1 MEMLLFLIIPLI
13 SAGAYDFR
21 MFMILSKLLCTPTTA
36 FLFSILYESSIFS
49 IPQLIMQQSTLKKLS
64 EVLGISI
71 STVSRAL
78 KDHPDI
84 SASTKA
90 KVKELAK
97 AMEYEPNAYAVQ
109 LRTRQSNV
117 LGILV
122 PSIRNYFYDSF
133 IAAVEEEARTHG
145 YSVLIMQSG
154 DKAEIEA
161 ANLHIMRKHMAM
173 GVFVAVTVETEDMS
187 FFQRMEELE
196 VPLVF
201 IDRLP
206 TVGGFTKV
214 SMADEEAAHIAAAAI
229 IAKNKHNVL
238 ALFGHPHLSLTQIR
252 EKVFTQQFRTN
263 APQAKLTISYP
274 EYPEKAKE
282 VTMDAF
288 SHQQKP
294 DVIFCMGDMI
304 LMGVMKAIHEMDL
317 KVPDDVAII
326 SISNG
331 WIPTLYKPQIT
342 YVETSGYKL
351 GKLAFIQ
358 MQKRLKQELVAENVC
373 VPSSLVSGG
382 SL

>member
-1 MEMLLFLIIPLI
+1 
-13 SAGAYDFR
+13 
-21 MFMILSKLLCTPTTA
+21 
-36 FLFSILYESSIFS
+36 
-49 IPQLIMQQSTLKKLS
+49 MQQSTLKKLS

-117 LGILV
+117 LGIII

-133 IAAVEEEARTHG
+133 IAAVEEQARIHG

-161 ANLHIMRKHMAM
+161 SNLQIMRKHMAM

-187 FFQRMEELE
+187 FFQRMEEFE
-196 VPLVF
+196 VPIVF
-201 IDRLP
+201 IDRVP
-206 TVGGFTKV
+206 TVDRFTKV
-214 SMADEEAAHIAAAAI
+214 SMDDEEAARIAAEAI
-229 IAKNKHNVL
+229 IEKNKKHVL
-238 ALFGHPHLSLTQIR
+238 ALYGHPHLSITQIR
-252 EKVFTQQFRTN
+252 KKIFDEEFDRRASHIKITN
-263 APQAKLTISYP
+263 AYP
-274 EYPEKAKE
+274 ENPEVSKETALKALQQK
-282 VTMDAF
+282 
-288 SHQQKP
+288 QKP

-304 LMGVMKAIHEMDL
+304 LMGVMKAIHELNM
-317 KVPDDVAII
+317 KVPEEVSVI

-331 WIPTLYKPQIT
+331 WIPSLYNPQIT

-351 GKLAFIQ
+351 GKLAFAQ
-358 MQKRLKQELVAENVC
+358 MQKRLKNEIVAENVC
-373 VPSSLVSGG
+373 VPSSLVNGG

>member
-1 MEMLLFLIIPLI
+1 
-13 SAGAYDFR
+13 
-21 MFMILSKLLCTPTTA
+21 
-36 FLFSILYESSIFS
+36 
-49 IPQLIMQQSTLKKLS
+49 MQQSTLKKLS

-84 SASTKA
+84 SVATKN

-109 LRTRQSNV
+109 LRTKQSNV

-154 DKAEIEA
+154 DKADVEA
-161 ANLHIMRKHMAM
+161 GNLHIMRKHMVM
-173 GVFVAVTVETEDMS
+173 GVFAAVTVETEDWNP
-187 FFQRMEELE
+187 FKRMEEME
-196 VPLVF
+196 VPVVF
-201 IDRLP
+201 IDRVP
-206 TVGGFTKV
+206 TVDGFTKV
-214 SMADEEAAHIAAAAI
+214 SMADEEAARIAAETI
-229 IAKNKHNVL
+229 IEKKKRYVL

-252 EKVFTQQFRTN
+252 EKAFTDAFQLT
-263 APQAKLTISYP
+263 APHIQVTVDYP
-274 EYPEKAKE
+274 ETPEKAQE
-282 VTMDAF
+282 VTIKALT
-288 SHQQKP
+288 QKEKP

-304 LMGVMKAIHEMDL
+304 LMGVMKAIHELDM
-317 KVPDDVAII
+317 KVPEDIAVIG
-326 SISNG
+326 ISNG
-331 WIPTLYKPQIT
+331 WIPALFKPQIT

-351 GKLAFIQ
+351 GKLAFEQ
-358 MQKRLKQELVAENVC
+358 MKQRLKNIPVSENVC
-373 VPSSLVSGG
+373 VPSVLVQGG